1 MNRPPHSHRCRPSP
15 HTNPD
20 PLVSSAVPKAPPR
33 SRKAAAHGA
42 GAEKNCGSAACNAI
56 VALFAHT
63 NVWAQLFLRCDP
75 SPSSCTLCYWVL
87 GRALC
92 SVLRVGVTV
101 PYRTVPEK
109 KKTLWRDSNPRLQ
122 PGMQAPTCTCAPMG
136 LKHEKAPKKSYK
148 LYIAYNFSPGLVFR
162 CFSVSPPARLI
173 LSFGPALTKVSIPNG
188 PVG

>member
-1 MNRPPHSHRCRPSP
+1 VNRPPHSHRCRPSP

-42 GAEKNCGSAACNAI
+42 GAEQNCGSAACNAI

-92 SVLRVGVTV
+92 SVLGVGVTV
-101 PYRTVPEK
+101 PYRGK
-109 KKTLWRDSNPRLQ
+109 KKNNGGFEPRSPRLQ
-122 PGMQAPTCTCAPMG
+122 PGMQAPTPKWG
-136 LKHEKAPKKSYK
+136 LNTKKLQK
-148 LYIAYNFSPGLVFR
+148 VLYIAYYFSPVSVFR